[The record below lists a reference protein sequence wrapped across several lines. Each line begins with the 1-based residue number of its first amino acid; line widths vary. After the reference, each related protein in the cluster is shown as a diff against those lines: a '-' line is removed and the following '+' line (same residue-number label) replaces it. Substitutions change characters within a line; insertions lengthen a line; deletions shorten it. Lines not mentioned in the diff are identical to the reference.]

1 MVLGTLSIGVAWDWA
16 VVKYLL
22 VDEFQFDRIL
32 NLDFVNSMV
41 IIVLGKPLDFLLY
54 CC

>member
-1 MVLGTLSIGVAWDWA
+1 MTWDWA
-16 VVKYLL
+16 IVEYLL
-22 VDEFQFDRIL
+22 VDEFQFDQII

-41 IIVLGKPLDFLLY
+41 ILALGKSLDFLLY